1 MLYSLSAQLLVFY
14 YNLLPTGGEERH
26 EGVNTVPEDTVKHLR
41 QKKFSEITAPDFYMP
56 RRAKTGK
63 GSSVKP

>member
-1 MLYSLSAQLLVFY
+1 MHSYLFFY

-26 EGVNTVPEDTVKHLR
+26 EGVNTVSEDTVKNLR
-41 QKKFSEITAPDFYMP
+41 QKKFSEKTAPDFYMP
-56 RRAKTGK
+56 RHAKTGK